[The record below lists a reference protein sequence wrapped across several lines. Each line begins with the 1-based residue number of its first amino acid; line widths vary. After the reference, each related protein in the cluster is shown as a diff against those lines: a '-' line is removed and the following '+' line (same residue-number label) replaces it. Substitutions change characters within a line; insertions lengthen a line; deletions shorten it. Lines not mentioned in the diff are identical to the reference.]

1 MAVKHEL
8 ENSLLLDDDD
18 GRARTGT
25 LWSCIAHIITA
36 VIGSGVLSLAWS
48 VAQLGWIAGPVAMLC
63 FSIVTYFSV
72 VLLSDC
78 YRYPDP
84 VTGARNYSYM
94 DAVRVNLGQT
104 QTWLCGLFQYLFM
117 YGICTAYVIT
127 TSTSMSAIRR
137 SHCYHESGHN
147 AQCEYEDTPYMMIFG
162 AVQIVTSQIP
172 DFHSIKWLSVLAA
185 IMSFAYSLTGFG
197 LGLATVLGSAS
208 WPLKFRFFLSAE
220 NGMIKGSLTG
230 APAAT
235 RAKKI
240 WLVFEALGDIAYA
253 YPYALILLEIQD
265 TLKSPPPENKTMK
278 KASMVAIFLT
288 TLFYLLCGCFGYA
301 AFGNNT
307 PGNLLTGLGFYEPYW
322 LIGFA
327 NACIVL
333 HLVGGY
339 QLFSQP
345 VFTFVERWS
354 SKKFPRSGFLNNFY
368 SIKLPLLPSFHINL
382 FRICFRTA
390 YVLSTTAIAT
400 VFPYFNQV
408 LGLLGAFN
416 FWPLAIYFPVEM
428 YFVRNKVE
436 AWTRKWVVLRTFSF
450 VCFLV
455 SFVGLIGSIEGIV
468 CAKYT

>member
-8 ENSLLLDDDD
+8 ENSLLLDDD

-84 VTGARNYSYM
+84 VTGTRNYSYM

-137 SHCYHESGHN
+137 SNCYHESGHN
-147 AQCEYEDTPYMMIFG
+147 AKCEYEDTPYMMIFG

-197 LGLATVLGSAS
+197 LGLATVI
-208 WPLKFRFFLSAE
+208 E

-235 RAKKI
+235 RAKKL

-339 QLFSQP
+339 QVLPFYSLP
-345 VFTFVERWS
+345 CFK
-354 SKKFPRSGFLNNFY
+354 SKNYPRS
-368 SIKLPLLPSFHINL
+368 
-382 FRICFRTA
+382 T
-390 YVLSTTAIAT
+390 
-400 VFPYFNQV
+400 
-408 LGLLGAFN
+408 
-416 FWPLAIYFPVEM
+416 
-428 YFVRNKVE
+428 
-436 AWTRKWVVLRTFSF
+436 
-450 VCFLV
+450 CFL
-455 SFVGLIGSIEGIV
+455 FF
-468 CAKYT
+468 

>member
-8 ENSLLLDDDD
+8 ENSLLLDDD
-18 GRARTGT
+18 GRTRRTGT

-48 VAQLGWIAGPVAMLC
+48 GAQLGWIAGPVAVLC
-63 FSIVTYFSV
+63 FAIVTYVSV

-84 VTGARNYSYM
+84 VTGTRNYSYM
-94 DAVRVNLGQT
+94 DAVRVNLGKT
-104 QTWLCGLFQYLFM
+104 QTCLCGLFQYLFM
-117 YGICTAYVIT
+117 YRICTAYVIT
-127 TSTSMSAIRR
+127 TSTSMS
-137 SHCYHESGHN
+137 HYLTTLHN
-147 AQCEYEDTPYMMIFG
+147 APCEYVDTPYMLIFG
-162 AVQIVTSQIP
+162 AVQIVTSQIS
-172 DFHSIKWLSVLAA
+172 DFHSIEWLSVLAA
-185 IMSFAYSLTGFG
+185 IMSFAYSLIGFG
-197 LGLATVLGSAS
+197 LGLATVI
-208 WPLKFRFFLSAE
+208 E
-220 NGMIKGSLTG
+220 NGMIKGSITG

-235 RAKKI
+235 RAKKL
-240 WLVFEALGDIAYA
+240 WLVFEALGDIACA

-278 KASMVAIFLT
+278 KASMIALFLT
-288 TLFYLLCGCFGYA
+288 TLFYLFCGCFVYA

-322 LIGFA
+322 LIDFA

-354 SKKFPRSGFLNNFY
+354 SKKFPNSGFLNNFY
-368 SIKLPLLPSFHINL
+368 SIKLPLLPSFHINI

-390 YVLSTTAIAT
+390 YVVSTTVIAT

-408 LGLLGAFN
+408 LGLLGALN

-428 YFVRNKVE
+428 YFVQNKIE
-436 AWTRKWVVLRTFSF
+436 AWTRKWVVLRTSSF

-455 SFVGLIGSIEGIV
+455 SIVGLIGSIEGIV
-468 CAKYT
+468 SAKSM